1 MGEKEMRVSAHANA
15 VVTEAVEKEDC
26 ISVSLAGMNFP
37 SAKDDLIWRSDG
49 NVVEFGVERVDRLPC
64 LGSFVFCQRASGGVE
79 CAVGEIDASDNAKS
93 NVQDESEE
101 D

>member
-1 MGEKEMRVSAHANA
+1 MRVPGHANA
-15 VVTEAVEKEDC
+15 IVTEAVEKEDC

-49 NVVEFGVERVDRLPC
+49 NVVEFGVQSAGGLPC
-64 LGSFVFCQRASGGVE
+64 LGRFIFCQRAAGRVE
-79 CAVGEIDASDNAKS
+79 GAVGEIDASDDAKS